1 MQRKKTLKM
10 YLMTVARVNKNKLKN
25 MVNNLKLVK
34 EDKTISLKINKK
46 RIKKHMNHRNNM
58 TCSHVKIKVKLQM
71 VYF

>member
-34 EDKTISLKINKK
+34 EDKAISLKINKK

-58 TCSHVKIKVKLQM
+58 ICSHVQRKVKL
-71 VYF
+71 